1 MSYCTPFFSLVMFNL
16 LLRNRC
22 RRVFNVV
29 FFVGTYTVVVMLSCL
44 INSSFGLNFFFCCA
58 RDCGFEFFGVFG
70 YRTGAN

>member
-1 MSYCTPFFSLVMFNL
+1 M
-16 LLRNRC
+16 
-22 RRVFNVV
+22 V